1 MSRNREQKKA
11 EKAKTGPTRLDNV
24 LIALKHDKVAI
35 VSLTMLAIILILSL
49 IAPLLPMD
57 PNATNIAHMLQGP
70 SAEHWFGT
78 DEVGRDYLARVIYG
92 GRVSLLV
99 GFLAMLTS
107 VVIGVVVG
115 TLAGYCGG
123 IIDMVLMRIVD
134 IMSSI
139 PWMILVTVISI
150 FLRPGLRSIIIVI
163 GFFTWMEIARLVRA
177 ETLSIKE
184 REFVMYAR
192 FAGVPIWKIIAK
204 HVIPSV
210 FPTIII
216 AATSGIANAIMTES
230 SLSFLGI
237 GIQQPMSSWG
247 SLLQSAQGT
256 MQNAFYMAVIP
267 GLLIVITIFA
277 FNKLGNLLRIFVEP
291 RVMAGEKE

>member
-1 MSRNREQKKA
+1 MKKEQNNSKKRRM
-11 EKAKTGPTRLDNV
+11 ERV
-24 LIALKHDKVAI
+24 ISALKKDKIAI
-35 VSLTMLAIILILSL
+35 VSLIFLAFIIIISL

-57 PNATNIAHMLQGP
+57 PNKTDIMNMLTPP
-70 SAEHWFGT
+70 SFEHWFGT

-99 GFLAMLTS
+99 GVLAMLAS
-107 VVIGVVVG
+107 VFIGVTVG
-115 TLAGYCGG
+115 TISGYCGG
-123 IIDMVLMRIVD
+123 IIDMILMRIVD

-150 FLRPGLRSIIIVI
+150 FLNPGLKSIIIVI
-163 GFFTWMEIARLVRA
+163 GCFTWMEIARLVRA

-184 REFVMYAR
+184 REYVMYAK
-192 FAGVPIWKIIAK
+192 FVGTPFWKVIIM
-204 HVIPSV
+204 HIIPSV

-216 AATSGIANAIMTES
+216 AATTSIAGAIMTES

-247 SLLQSAQGT
+247 SLLQSAQT
-256 MQNAFYMAVIP
+256 NLQNALYMAFIP
-267 GLLIVITIFA
+267 GLLIVCTIFA
-277 FNKLGNLLRIFVEP
+277 FNKLGNLLRIYVEP
-291 RVMAGEKE
+291 RVTSGEKE